1 LSPAV
6 VESLRSWRKAQA
18 AERLRAGSSW
28 ADSTPWMFT
37 TATGRAL
44 DRRSAARSYERAL
57 RSAGVDL
64 PARFHLIRHSVA
76 SAMLADGAVSMRT
89 ASEILGHASTRLTAD
104 TYGHVQDSA
113 KVAALGVVERALGG

>member
-1 LSPAV
+1 MP
-6 VESLRSWRKAQA
+6 RY
-18 AERLRAGSSW
+18 RAI
-28 ADSTPWMFT
+28 TE
-37 TATGRAL
+37 RAL

-113 KVAALGVVERALGG
+113 KVAALDVVERALGG